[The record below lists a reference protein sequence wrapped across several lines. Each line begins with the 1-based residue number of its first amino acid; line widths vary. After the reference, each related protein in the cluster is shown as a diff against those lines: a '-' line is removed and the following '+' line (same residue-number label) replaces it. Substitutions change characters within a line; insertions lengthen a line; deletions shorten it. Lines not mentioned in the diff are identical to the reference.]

1 MSKQLAI
8 SSAFSVLLMASFVLL
23 GANTA
28 RAPLDSG
35 SGPGLFG
42 VEASALLPS

>member
-8 SSAFSVLLMASFVLL
+8 SSAFSVLLMASFVLF
-23 GANTA
+23 GPNTA

-35 SGPGLFG
+35 SGSGMFG
-42 VEASALLPS
+42 AEASVALPL